1 MIVHKKKFKF
11 RYTSGSN
18 CPSAL
23 QIPGASDD
31 CASDDCASDDCVSFS
46 ANVRVTTDECVS
58 QDTNVRFKYF
68 NMVEATEANVSAL
81 KIFEVA
87 L

>member
-23 QIPGASDD
+23 QIPGVSDEF
-31 CASDDCASDDCVSFS
+31 ASDDCVSFS